1 MIAMLPTLFKTIDFA
16 TVARHGDTVADFALS
31 PKIVNDSRQVE
42 PGGIFIA
49 VSGWNFDGHDYI
61 CEALARGAV
70 AVLHERPFD
79 AYRADVAYF
88 ECSSTTLAQGAIWRT
103 FYGCP
108 DDALEVLGVT
118 GTNGKTTVTNLTR
131 NIIESCTGRLCGLMG
146 TNRNITG
153 KNEYDAEHTTPE
165 SRDLQQLLGEMVEA
179 GCGYAVMEVSSHSLM
194 LGRVAGIRFTAG
206 CFTNLSQDHLDF
218 HGTMEAYLDAK
229 AKLFD
234 ISENAVIN
242 ADDPAAEKLKAR
254 AKGALLLYG
263 IDSPAAELRAE
274 DIKLLPDR
282 VEFTAVYGDVRTA
295 ASLGIPGRFSV
306 YNALAAVGCCIAA
319 GVDPAEAMR
328 ALSGCGSVKGRME
341 VVPCGRDFTILIDY
355 AVTPDA
361 LDNMIRTVRAAAP
374 GRVVVLFG
382 CGGDRDRTK
391 RPEMAA
397 IAEKMAD
404 RLVITSDNC
413 RTEDPVAIIEE
424 IKTGL
429 TVKGLAKS
437 VCITDRREAI
447 RTAILTAADGATIL
461 LAGKGHETYQV
472 IGHEKLHFD
481 EKEIV
486 TETFK
491 LILK

>member
-1 MIAMLPTLFKTIDFA
+1 MKLRDILKGIE
-16 TVARHGDTVADFALS
+16 TVRVEAD
-31 PKIVNDSRQVE
+31 PGCEITDICYDSRRAA
-42 PGGIFIA
+42 PGAMFAA
-49 VSGWNFDGHDYI
+49 VKGYETDGHRYMASAAEKGAAVVL
-61 CEALARGAV
+61 CEQAPDCGVPYVLVRDSRLALALASANLFG
-70 AVLHERPFD
+70 RP
-79 AYRADVAYF
+79 A
-88 ECSSTTLAQGAIWRT
+88 EKLKLI
-103 FYGCP
+103 
-108 DDALEVLGVT
+108 GVT

-146 TNRNITG
+146 TNRNIPG

-391 RPEMAA
+391 RP
-397 IAEKMAD
+397 KMGKVVAQLSD
-404 RLVITSDNC
+404 FAVVTSDNP
-413 RTEDPVAIIEE
+413 RTEDPQAIIDDILPGFEGE
-424 IKTGL
+424 DTPYVVIP
-429 TVKGLAKS
+429 
-437 VCITDRREAI
+437 DRRSAI
-447 RTAILTAADGATIL
+447 RWAIEHARKDDTIVLT
-461 LAGKGHETYQV
+461 GKGHETYQI
-472 IGHEKLHFD
+472 IGRTKHHMD
-481 EKEIV
+481 EREIV
-486 TETFK
+486 AE
-491 LILK
+491 ILGG